1 MLIAYSPKGGV
12 FVGHPSPSTP
22 CASSDTDQ
30 SAIRETAFL
39 ASIPDMAD
47 RLRSAST
54 APDDDFI
61 DAREVD
67 L

>member
-1 MLIAYSPKGGV
+1 M
-12 FVGHPSPSTP
+12 GHPSPSTP